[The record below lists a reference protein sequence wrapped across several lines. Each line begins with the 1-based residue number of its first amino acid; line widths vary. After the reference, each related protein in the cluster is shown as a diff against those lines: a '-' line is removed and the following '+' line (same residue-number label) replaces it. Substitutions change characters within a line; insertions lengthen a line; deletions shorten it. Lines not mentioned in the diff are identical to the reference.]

1 MIKDEYYSYK
11 LGFLQRNSS
20 KIFNVSVYALLI
32 LVSSPIVLAYAWLF
46 LRSFSTGMVHG
57 FIPTG
62 LTFSNWR
69 FMWEQISGLPNVWHV
84 TLNTFILGGS
94 VAGVVLLV
102 SSMSG
107 FALSRFAFKGQGK
120 LLLLLLM
127 LHAFPTVSLMVAIF
141 YILRMTHL
149 LNSLLGVILL
159 RASMDIPW
167 ATWIIKGFYDGIPRE
182 IEWAGAIDGYS
193 RISVWRKVLLPMVKP
208 GLIVIAVFEFLSG
221 WSEFIFITT
230 FIFSNKWWTLSQYTY
245 TALGGYRFA
254 DYGLLTAI
262 SVWYILPVT
271 ILFIFANKYMTQMSL
286 GGIKG

>member
-1 MIKDEYYSYK
+1 MKEEVE
-11 LGFLQRNSS
+11 LRFLQKHSETIF
-20 KIFNVSVYALLI
+20 KIAVYSILI
-32 LVSSPIVLAYAWLF
+32 LLSSPIILAYAWLF

-69 FMWEQISGLPNVWHV
+69 FMWEPINGLPNVWSV

-94 VAGVVLLV
+94 VAGVVMLV
-102 SSMSG
+102 SSLAG
-107 FALSRFAFKGQGK
+107 FALSRFAFKGQAK

-141 YILRMTHL
+141 YILRVTHL
-149 LNSLLGVILL
+149 LNSLLGIILL

-167 ATWIIKGFYDGIPRE
+167 ATWVIKGFYDGIPRE
-182 IEWAGAIDGYS
+182 VEWAGAIDGYNRLS
-193 RISVWRKVLLPMVKP
+193 IWRKILVPMIGP
-208 GLIVIAVFEFLSG
+208 GLIVIGVFEFLSG

-262 SVWYILPVT
+262 SVWYILPVAV
-271 ILFIFANKYMTQMSL
+271 LFIFANKYITQMSL